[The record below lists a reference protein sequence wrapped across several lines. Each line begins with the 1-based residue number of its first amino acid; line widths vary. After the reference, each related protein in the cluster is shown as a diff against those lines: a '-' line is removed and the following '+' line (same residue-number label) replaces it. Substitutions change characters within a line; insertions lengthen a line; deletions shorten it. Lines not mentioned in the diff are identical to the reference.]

1 MLNIKREFNRV
12 DLLVNNN
19 YLNILIYNK
28 LLSILTYHI
37 RLSEDLSFHLYSYYI
52 IEFNKIYIL

>member
-19 YLNILIYNK
+19 YLNILICNK

-37 RLSEDLSFHLYSYYI
+37 RLSKDHSHSISIAVTL
-52 IEFNKIYIL
+52 